1 LSFNLKLQTRLY
13 AIQLFAPW
21 QLLAIRVMK
30 RTLFELLVQLR
41 KWRQLLLNQQNFA
54 RKVCHSQ
61 QEVKTKKLPKMHV
74 ERTSALLILAV
85 LLLSVMLGH
94 RFANQPRLD
103 EGAIAPDTIRAPHP
117 AEIVDAKTT
126 AQNRQT
132 AWRKAEP
139 VLIVDSTV
147 NQKIWQKLQNILTQ
161 GDRLRQLAGNFPFTT
176 TTTLSTAT
184 QTYLRSCPDSQWQQ
198 VIAAIRKAQSQ
209 DTATAPVKFDPFQNE
224 ALAQA
229 IGELNAYRLKTIK
242 SPQFSELMVEI
253 SQVRLQY
260 TQALAQLAKLQQA
273 SPPTLYESSW
283 LDLSDAAWLKTVA
296 GIRDS
301 TKRILAQGIYR
312 GIASDVLKTAVNLQ
326 VRSHVPTQMESL
338 ATQMLLTVLE
348 PNLVEDEVQTK
359 LAAAAAVAK
368 IAPQMLIVE
377 QGQVIVRKGETIDYA
392 TFITLDY
399 FGLSRRGI
407 SWSGLL
413 KFSGIVS
420 IAVGLFAWVAWKFE
434 RQKLRQR
441 DGISILLLA
450 LSTPL
455 LLRLHITYINLPAVG
470 LLLGSFYGFPV
481 GGTVV
486 GLLGLLVPL
495 GMNISWKYLLTGIAG
510 GMLASWMAG
519 WMRSREELALIGV
532 AVGVTQGLV
541 YLLGKI
547 VFSAISLDSV
557 WNWHDV
563 AVQAGLFS
571 LAGIVWSAIAIGV
584 SPYLEH
590 FCDLITPIRLAE
602 LANPNRPL
610 LKRLATEAPGTFQ
623 HTLFVSTLAEAAA
636 RALGC
641 NVELVR
647 AGTLYHDIGKL
658 HDPLAFIENQMGEA
672 NKHDE
677 IDDPWKSAAII
688 RKHVTEGLVMA
699 RKCRLPMAIQ
709 AFIPEHQGT
718 MAIAYFYHQAQ
729 QIAKQDPSITVDER
743 DFCYAGP
750 APQSRETALVMLAD
764 SCEAALRT
772 LPAAGKSGS
781 KEPTREE
788 ALAMVRKILRSR
800 WQDKQLVDSGLTRA
814 DMDIIAE
821 TFVSIW
827 QQFHHKRI
835 AYPKKRD

>member
-1 LSFNLKLQTRLY
+1 MK
-13 AIQLFAPW
+13 
-21 QLLAIRVMK
+21 K
-30 RTLFELLVQLR
+30 RTLFELLNLQLK
-41 KWRQLLLNQQNFA
+41 KWQQLLPNQQKLT
-54 RKVCHSQ
+54 RKVCHAQ
-61 QEVKTKKLPKMHV
+61 QGVKAKKLPTMHR

-85 LLLSVMLGH
+85 VLLSVMLGH

-103 EGAIAPDTIRAPHP
+103 EGTVAPVTIRAPR
-117 AEIVDAKTT
+117 AAQIIDTKTT

-139 VLIVDSTV
+139 ILVIDSTV
-147 NQKIWQKLQNILTQ
+147 NQKIWQKLQTNLTQ
-161 GDRLRQLAGNFPFTT
+161 GERLRQLAGDFPFVT
-176 TTTLSTAT
+176 TTTLSTAA
-184 QTYLRSCPDSQWQQ
+184 QIYLRSCPDSQWQQ
-198 VIAAIRKAQSQ
+198 VLALLRDAQNRERQQNSA
-209 DTATAPVKFDPFQNE
+209 TANFAPVKIDRFENE
-224 ALAQA
+224 AMAQA
-229 IGELNAYRLKTIK
+229 ARELNAYRLKTVK
-242 SPQFSELMVEI
+242 SSQFSTLMAKV
-253 SQVRLQY
+253 SQVRQQY
-260 TQALAQLAKLQQA
+260 AQALAQLAQLQKA
-273 SPPTLYESSW
+273 TPPTLYESSW
-283 LDLSDAAWLKTVA
+283 LDLSDAIWSKTVA
-296 GIRDS
+296 GIRAS
-301 TKRILAQGIYR
+301 TERILAQGVYR
-312 GIASDVLKTAVNLQ
+312 GISSDTLQTAVNLQ
-326 VRSHVPTQMESL
+326 VRSHVPPQLESL

-348 PNLVEDEVQTK
+348 PNLKEDEAQTK
-359 LAAAAAVAK
+359 LAAAEAIAK
-368 IAPQMLIVE
+368 IAPQVLNLDRGE
-377 QGQVIVRKGETIDYA
+377 VIVRKGETIDHR

-407 SWSGLL
+407 GWSELF

-420 IAVGLFAWVAWKFE
+420 VAVGIFVWIAWKFE

-441 DGISILLLA
+441 DGILILLLA

-455 LLRLHITYINLPAVG
+455 LLRLHLQYINLPAVG
-470 LLLGSFYGFPV
+470 LLLGSFYGFPI

-486 GLLGLLVPL
+486 GLLGLLVPI
-495 GMNISWKYLLTGIAG
+495 GMDISGKSLLTGLAG

-532 AVGVTQGLV
+532 AVSVTQGLA

-547 VFSAISLDSV
+547 VLCAIGNDSV
-557 WNWHDV
+557 WNWYDV
-563 AVQAGLFS
+563 TLQAGLFS
-571 LAGIVWSAIAIGV
+571 LAGIVWSAIAIGI

-590 FCDLITPIRLAE
+590 FFDLITPIRLAE

-636 RALGC
+636 RVLGC

-647 AGTLYHDIGKL
+647 TGTLYHDIGKL
-658 HDPLAFIENQMGEA
+658 HDPLAFIENQMGGA

-677 IDDPWKSAAII
+677 INDPWESAAII

-729 QIAKQDPSITVDER
+729 QMARQDHSITVDER

-750 APQSRETALVMLAD
+750 TPQSRETALVMLAD

-772 LPAAGKSGS
+772 LPAAGKSGG

-788 ALAMVRKILRSR
+788 ALAMVQKILRAR
-800 WQDKQLVDSGLTRA
+800 WQDNQLVDSGLTRA
-814 DMDIIAE
+814 DMDAIAE
-821 TFVSIW
+821 TFVNIW

-835 AYPKKRD
+835 AYPKKKE

>member
-1 LSFNLKLQTRLY
+1 MK
-13 AIQLFAPW
+13 
-21 QLLAIRVMK
+21 K
-30 RTLFELLVQLR
+30 RTLFELLNLQIK
-41 KWRQLLLNQQNFA
+41 KWQQLLPNQQ
-54 RKVCHSQ
+54 KLTHKLCHAQ
-61 QEVKTKKLPKMHV
+61 QGVKAKKLPKMHR
-74 ERTSALLILAV
+74 ERTSVLLILAMV
-85 LLLSVMLGH
+85 LLSIMLGH

-103 EGAIAPDTIRAPHP
+103 EGTIAPETIRAPR
-117 AEIVDAKTT
+117 AAQIVDTKTT

-139 VLIVDSTV
+139 ILVIDSTA
-147 NQKIWQKLQNILTQ
+147 NQKIWQKLQTNLTQ
-161 GDRLRQLAGNFPFTT
+161 GEQLRRLAGDFPFTT
-176 TTTLSTAT
+176 TTTLSTAA
-184 QTYLRSCPDSQWQQ
+184 QIYLRSCPDSQWQQ
-198 VIAAIRKAQSQ
+198 VLAFLRDAQNRERKQNST
-209 DTATAPVKFDPFQNE
+209 TANFAPIKIERFENE
-224 ALAQA
+224 AMDRAA
-229 IGELNAYRLKTIK
+229 RELNAYRLKSAK
-242 SPQFSELMVEI
+242 SPQFSTLMAKV
-253 SQVRLQY
+253 SQVRQQY
-260 TQALAQLAKLQQA
+260 AQALAQLAQLQKA
-273 SPPTLYESSW
+273 TPPSLYESSW
-283 LDLSDAAWLKTVA
+283 LDLSDATWSKTVA
-296 GIRDS
+296 GIRAS
-301 TKRILAQGIYR
+301 TERILAQGVYR
-312 GIASDVLKTAVNLQ
+312 GISSETLKTAVNLQ
-326 VRSHVPTQMESL
+326 VRSHVPPQLESL

-348 PNLVEDEVQTK
+348 PNLTEDEAQTK
-359 LAAAAAVAK
+359 LAAAEAVAK
-368 IAPQMLIVE
+368 IAPQVLNLNRGE
-377 QGQVIVRKGETIDYA
+377 VIVRKGDTIDHTA
-392 TFITLDY
+392 FITLDY

-407 SWSGLL
+407 SWSGLS

-420 IAVGLFAWVAWKFE
+420 VAVGIFAWIAWKFE

-441 DGISILLLA
+441 DGILILLLA

-455 LLRLHITYINLPAVG
+455 LLRLHLQYINLPAVG
-470 LLLGSFYGFPV
+470 LLLGSFYGFPI

-486 GLLGLLVPL
+486 GLLGLLVPI
-495 GMNISWKYLLTGIAG
+495 GMDISGKSLLTGVAG

-532 AVGVTQGLV
+532 AVSATQGLV

-547 VFSAISLDSV
+547 VLSAIGADSV
-557 WNWHDV
+557 WNWYDV
-563 AVQAGLFS
+563 ALQAGLFS
-571 LAGIVWSAIAIGV
+571 LAGIVWSAIAIGI

-590 FCDLITPIRLAE
+590 FFDLITPIRLAE

-636 RALGC
+636 RELGC

-647 AGTLYHDIGKL
+647 TGTLYHDIGKL
-658 HDPLAFIENQMGEA
+658 HDPLAFIENQMGGA

-677 IDDPWKSAAII
+677 INDPWESAAII

-729 QIAKQDPSITVDER
+729 QMARQDHTIKVDER

-750 APQSRETALVMLAD
+750 TPQSRETALVMLAD

-772 LPAAGKSGS
+772 LPAAGRAGV

-788 ALAMVRKILRSR
+788 ALAMVQKILRAR
-800 WQDKQLVDSGLTRA
+800 WQDNQLVDSGLTRA
-814 DMDIIAE
+814 DMDTIAE

>member
-1 LSFNLKLQTRLY
+1 
-13 AIQLFAPW
+13 
-21 QLLAIRVMK
+21 MK
-30 RTLFELLVQLR
+30 RTLFELLALQL
-41 KWRQLLLNQQNFA
+41 KHWRQLLPNQQNFA
-54 RKVCHSQ
+54 RKAGYSQ
-61 QEVKTKKLPKMHV
+61 QEVKAKKLPKMSGK
-74 ERTSALLILAV
+74 RATALLILAV
-85 LLLSVMLGH
+85 LLLSVTLGH

-103 EGAIAPDTIRAPHP
+103 EGTIAPETIRAPQ
-117 AEIVDAKTT
+117 AAQIVDTKTT
-126 AQNRQT
+126 AQNRQL
-132 AWRKAEP
+132 AWKKAEP
-139 VLIVDSTV
+139 ILILDSTV
-147 NQKIWQKLQNILTQ
+147 NQKIWQKLQAILTQ
-161 GDRLRQLAGNFPFTT
+161 GERLRQLAGDFPFTT
-176 TTTLSTAT
+176 AATLSTAT
-184 QTYLRSCPDSQWQQ
+184 QTYLRSCSDSQWQK
-198 VIAAIRKAQSQ
+198 VLAAIREAQLQEAKSASVNF
-209 DTATAPVKFDPFQNE
+209 DTFQTEVAE
-224 ALAQA
+224 AVR
-229 IGELNAYRLKTIK
+229 ELNAYRLKTIK
-242 SPQFSELMVEI
+242 SSQFSELMVKI
-253 SQVRLQY
+253 TQVRLQY
-260 TQALAQLAKLQQA
+260 TQALKQLAQLQA
-273 SPPTLYESSW
+273 ATPPTLYESSW
-283 LDLSDAAWLKTVA
+283 LDLSDANWSKTVA
-296 GIRDS
+296 GIRAS
-301 TKRILAQGIYR
+301 TERILAQGIHR
-312 GIASDVLKTAVNLQ
+312 GISAEVLKTAVNLQ
-326 VRSHVPTQMESL
+326 VRSHVPLQMEPL

-348 PNLVEDEVQTK
+348 PNLIEDEVQTK

-368 IAPQMLIVE
+368 IAPQILNVE
-377 QGQVIVRKGETIDYA
+377 QGQVIVRKGETIDHS

-407 SWSGLL
+407 SWLGLF
-413 KFSGIVS
+413 KFGSIVS
-420 IAVGLFAWVAWKFE
+420 VAVGIFAWVAWKFE

-441 DGISILLLA
+441 DIVSILFLA

-455 LLRLHITYINLPAVG
+455 LLRLHLAYINLPGVG
-470 LLLGSFYGFPV
+470 LLLGSFYGFPI

-486 GLLGLLVPL
+486 GLLGLLLPV
-495 GMNISWKYLLTGIAG
+495 GMNISGKSLLTGMAG

-547 VFSAISLDSV
+547 FLSAISPYSV
-557 WNWHDV
+557 WNWYDV
-563 AVQAGLFS
+563 ALQAGLFS

-647 AGTLYHDIGKL
+647 TGTLYHDIGKM
-658 HDPLAFIENQMGEA
+658 HDPLAFIENQMGGA

-677 IDDPWKSAAII
+677 IDDPWESAAII

-699 RKCRLPMAIQ
+699 RKYRLPMAIQ

-729 QIAKQDPSITVDER
+729 QMAQKDPSITVDER
-743 DFCYAGP
+743 DFRYAGP
-750 APQSRETALVMLAD
+750 VPQSKETALVMLAD

-772 LPAAGKSGS
+772 LPAAGKSAG

-788 ALAMVRKILRSR
+788 ALAMVQKILRSR
-800 WQDKQLVDSGLTRA
+800 WQDNQLVDSGLTRA
-814 DMDIIAE
+814 DMDVIVE
-821 TFVSIW
+821 TFVNIW

-835 AYPKKRD
+835 AYPKKRE

>member
-1 LSFNLKLQTRLY
+1 
-13 AIQLFAPW
+13 
-21 QLLAIRVMK
+21 MK
-30 RTLFELLVQLR
+30 RTLFELLNLQLK
-41 KWRQLLLNQQNFA
+41 KWQQLLPTQQKLA
-54 RKVCHSQ
+54 CKIDCTPA
-61 QEVKTKKLPKMHV
+61 EVKAKKLPKMHR
-74 ERTSALLILAV
+74 ERTSALPIVAAI
-85 LLLSVMLGH
+85 LLSIMLGH

-103 EGAIAPDTIRAPHP
+103 EGAIAPNTIRAPQ
-117 AEIVDAKTT
+117 AAQIVDTKTT
-126 AQNRQT
+126 IQNRQS

-139 VLIVDSTV
+139 ILVIDSTA
-147 NQKIWQKLQNILTQ
+147 NQKIWQKLQTILAQ
-161 GDRLRQLAGNFPFTT
+161 GDRLRQLAGDFPFISTNA
-176 TTTLSTAT
+176 LSTAT
-184 QTYLRSCPDSQWQQ
+184 QADLRSCPEPQWQQ
-198 VIAAIRKAQSQ
+198 VLAAVREAQRQ
-209 DTATAPVKFDPFQNE
+209 DSAKSTSANAALFTNE

-229 IGELNAYRLKTIK
+229 VKELNAYRLKTGK
-242 SPQFSELMVEI
+242 SSQFSALMAQI
-253 SQVRLQY
+253 QQVRLQY
-260 TQALAQLAKLQQA
+260 DRALTQLARLQQA
-273 SPPTLYESSW
+273 TPPTLYESSW
-283 LDLSDAAWLKTVA
+283 LDLSDANWSKTVA
-296 GIRDS
+296 GIHAS
-301 TKRILAQGIYR
+301 AERILAQGIYR
-312 GIASDVLKTAVNLQ
+312 GISADVLKTAVNLQ
-326 VRSHVPTQMESL
+326 VRSHVPTQMEPL

-348 PNLVEDEVQTK
+348 PNLAEDEVQTK

-368 IAPQMLIVE
+368 IAPQMLDVE
-377 QGQVIVRKGETIDYA
+377 QGQVIVRKGETIDHTA
-392 TFITLDY
+392 FITLDY

-413 KFSGIVS
+413 KFAGVVS
-420 IAVGLFAWVAWKFE
+420 IAVGIFAWVAWKFE

-441 DGISILLLA
+441 DRISILLLA

-455 LLRLHITYINLPAVG
+455 LLRLHLPYINLPAVG
-470 LLLGSFYGFPV
+470 LLLGSFYGFPI

-486 GLLGLLVPL
+486 GLLGLLIPL

-532 AVGVTQGLV
+532 AVGATQGIV

-547 VFSAISLDSV
+547 FISAISPESV
-557 WNWHDV
+557 WNWYDV
-563 AVQAGLFS
+563 ALQAGLFS

-636 RALGC
+636 RVLGC

-647 AGTLYHDIGKL
+647 TGTLYHDIGKL
-658 HDPLAFIENQMGEA
+658 HDPLAFIENQMGGA

-677 IDDPWKSAAII
+677 IDDPWESAAII

-729 QIAKQDPSITVDER
+729 QMAQKDPSITVDER

-772 LPAAGKSGS
+772 LPVVGKSGV

-814 DMDIIAE
+814 EMDVIAE
-821 TFVSIW
+821 TFVNIW

>member
-1 LSFNLKLQTRLY
+1 
-13 AIQLFAPW
+13 
-21 QLLAIRVMK
+21 MK
-30 RTLFELLVQLR
+30 RTLFALLNPQLN
-41 KWRQLLLNQQNFA
+41 KWRQLLPNQQNFT

-61 QEVKTKKLPKMHV
+61 QEVKAKKLPKMH
-74 ERTSALLILAV
+74 RKSTWALSILAV
-85 LLLSVMLGH
+85 ILLSVMLGH

-103 EGAIAPDTIRAPHP
+103 EGAIAPETIRAPQA
-117 AEIVDAKTT
+117 AEIVDTKTT

-139 VLIVDSTV
+139 ILVIDSTV
-147 NQKIWQKLQNILTQ
+147 DQKIWQKLQTILAQ
-161 GDRLRQLAGNFPFTT
+161 GERLRQLAGDFPFTT
-176 TTTLSTAT
+176 TATLSTAT
-184 QTYLRSCPDSQWQQ
+184 QTYLRNCPDSQWQQ
-198 VIAAIRKAQSQ
+198 VLAAIQEAQRR
-209 DTATAPVKFDPFQNE
+209 DTAKSAGANSNSFKFYKFQNE

-229 IGELNAYRLKTIK
+229 IQQLNAYRLKTRK
-242 SPQFSELMVEI
+242 SPQFSELMAKI
-253 SQVRLQY
+253 SQVRWQY
-260 TQALAQLAKLQQA
+260 TQALTHLAQLQQA
-273 SPPTLYESSW
+273 TPPTLYESSW
-283 LDLSDAAWLKTVA
+283 LNLSDADWSKTVA
-296 GIRDS
+296 GIRAS
-301 TKRILAQGIYR
+301 TQRILAQGIYR
-312 GIASDVLKTAVNLQ
+312 GLSSDVLQTAVNLQ
-326 VRSHVPTQMESL
+326 VRSHVPSQMEPL

-348 PNLVEDEVQTK
+348 PNLKEDEVQTK

-368 IAPQMLIVE
+368 IAPQMLDVE
-377 QGQVIVRKGETIDYA
+377 QGQVIVQKGETIDYSQ
-392 TFITLDY
+392 FITLDY

-407 SWSGLL
+407 SWSGLF
-413 KFSGIVS
+413 KFGGIVS
-420 IAVGLFAWVAWKFE
+420 IAVGIFAWIAWKFE

-455 LLRLHITYINLPAVG
+455 LLRLHLPYINLPAVG
-470 LLLGSFYGFPV
+470 LLLGSFYGFPI

-495 GMNISWKYLLTGIAG
+495 GMDISWKYLLTGIAG

-532 AVGVTQGLV
+532 AVGATQGLV

-547 VFSAISLDSV
+547 FLSAINHEFV
-557 WNWHDV
+557 WNWYDV
-563 AVQAGLFS
+563 ALQASSFS

-636 RALGC
+636 RELGC

-647 AGTLYHDIGKL
+647 TGTLYHDIGKL
-658 HDPLAFIENQMGEA
+658 HDPLAFIENQMGGA

-677 IDDPWKSAAII
+677 IDNPWESAAII

-750 APQSRETALVMLAD
+750 TPQSRETALVMLAD

-772 LPAAGKSGS
+772 LPAAGKSTD

-788 ALAMVRKILRSR
+788 ALAMVQKILRSR
-800 WQDKQLVDSGLTRA
+800 WQDNQLVDSGLTRA
-814 DMDIIAE
+814 DMDIIAK
-821 TFVSIW
+821 TFVNIW